1 MSDSKQKEILD
12 FLQSYPAGQ
21 IYTLVPKQYIVRG
34 FDYYRRGSLRKLE
47 WNEDFSVL
55 TAKVRGT
62 KLYSGVRGQVL
73 FLASGLPE
81 YRDSY
86 PSQIPRYLNQHRLIC
101 LSRDGACVI
110 GVKQPSEATLQFVPT
125 KIRQLL
131 DILPNKGLY
140 RLYRLYVSPYFIR
153 A

>member
-21 IYTLVPKQYIVRG
+21 IYTLAPKQYIVRG

-62 KLYSGVRGQVL
+62 KLYSVD
-73 FLASGLPE
+73 FS
-81 YRDSY
+81 
-86 PSQIPRYLNQHRLIC
+86 LNRSSLKHSC
-101 LSRDGACVI
+101 NCPAW
-110 GVKQPSEATLQFVPT
+110 
-125 KIRQLL
+125 
-131 DILPNKGLY
+131 
-140 RLYRLYVSPYFIR
+140 SPYSNCKHVICSLITLKNLLQPDVFRTHNQDEDYRTFLLNCLYNKPVASPKGEEIPGYSIVIE
-153 A
+153 